1 VTENIDRAKVLRFF
15 TWTSRELG
23 FLVIAIGCM
32 IVATWVMYL
41 GVAVALKDA
50 ERASILLLTSTASA
64 VFLAISALFFRMTLR
79 GDKPL
84 LEFHDE
90 VKKAKS
96 SDFANVLIQSFRK
109 TETALNNLLDFH
121 QAGPVAMGPDG
132 FGPEDRQLLEALS
145 RKAVL
150 LFGRQGE
157 TEFLKFLFNGTSLV
171 IEYSPISVAVLYLTK
186 RELIAYL
193 ASADILKGEVSA
205 GEIRRIPLQKVAG
218 VTMEPVSRRIVRTG
232 NERLFLEY
240 ERVIKNNPSHEL
252 AATERSIRVA
262 KADGQDLIL
271 PAGDP
276 LYWRGKRWNADA
288 DEGDRFTR
296 IASEVSR
303 RIEEA
308 KRAAEGELPQNL

>member
-1 VTENIDRAKVLRFF
+1 MTEKIDRAKVLRFF
-15 TWTSRELG
+15 TWTGRELV
-23 FLVIAIGCM
+23 FLIIAIGSM

-41 GVAVALKDA
+41 GVSVALKDA
-50 ERASILLLTSTASA
+50 EKAGILIFTSTASA
-64 VFLAISALFFRMTLR
+64 VFLGIGAVYFRMALR

-90 VKKAKS
+90 VKKAKNF
-96 SDFANVLIQSFRK
+96 DFSNVLIRSYRK
-109 TETALNNLLDFH
+109 TETTLDNLLDFD
-121 QAGPVAMGPDG
+121 QAGAVAYGSDG
-132 FGPEDRQLLEALS
+132 FGPEDEKLLEAL
-145 RKAVL
+145 RQKAVL
-150 LFGRQGE
+150 LYGRQGE
-157 TEFLKFLFNGTSLV
+157 TEFLKFLFNGTSLI

-186 RELIAYL
+186 RELIVYL
-193 ASADILKGEVSA
+193 ASADILKGEASA
-205 GEIRRIPLQKVAG
+205 GEIRRIPLQKVAE

-240 ERVIKNNPSHEL
+240 ERVVKNNPSHEM

-276 LYWRGKRWNADA
+276 LYWRADA
-288 DEGDRFTR
+288 GEGDTFTR
-296 IASEVSR
+296 IASEISR

-308 KRAAEGELPQNL
+308 KRATESELGQNL

>member
-1 VTENIDRAKVLRFF
+1 MTENIDRAKVLRFF

-50 ERASILLLTSTASA
+50 ERASILLFTSTASA
-64 VFLAISALFFRMTLR
+64 GFLGISALFFRMTLS

-96 SDFANVLIQSFRK
+96 FDFANVLIQSFRE
-109 TETALNNLLDFH
+109 TETALNNLLDFDR
-121 QAGPVAMGPDG
+121 AGPVAMGSDG

-171 IEYSPISVAVLYLTK
+171 IEYSPVSVAVLYLTK

-205 GEIRRIPLQKVAG
+205 GEIRRIPLQKVVE

-276 LYWRGKRWNADA
+276 LYWRSKRWNADA
-288 DEGDRFTR
+288 GEGDRFTR

-308 KRAAEGELPQNL
+308 KRVAEGELPQNL